1 MLLISRSTSQFYSIA
16 STMSLP
22 LKAKVSIRDNWEKP
36 ECRAQESMKKLKDVL
51 GLDVYCE
58 PQWQILV
65 SELGSFWEDK
75 GELVSSVAF
84 FVHVWFEALT
94 ELLDDEAHEAWTDT
108 VLTKVRELTS
118 RLNLTVEVSENQ
130 RPSTKWSDTQ
140 LGFILYIPKD
150 LIHQPAQY
158 FGLFKEQLL
167 ECFEE
172 NRPSKTL
179 PIHSTTGD
187 EWADVG
193 AEDREEEPAK
203 PPQTGDKAPAVD
215 YLPDPNTMPKP
226 SALFQQAPYHLFV
239 YTSASNRSCK
249 IEIECSHS
257 QTLEVLA
264 EYLKRWTKTNV
275 NRVDKPPAVEITL
288 NHAASG
294 FGLECDKLTLH
305 CENRYGPIYNI
316 SAAAIL
322 NLVEGVFG
330 YERVYGDSTSWHYRR
345 DTPFKKR

>member
-1 MLLISRSTSQFYSIA
+1 
-16 STMSLP
+16 MSLP

-51 GLDVYCE
+51 GLEVYCE

-65 SELGSFWEDK
+65 SELESFWEDK
-75 GELVSSVAF
+75 GELVSSVASF
-84 FVHVWFEALT
+84 IHVWFEAIT

-108 VLTKVRELTS
+108 LLTKVREMTS
-118 RLNLTVEVSENQ
+118 RLNLTVKVSENQ
-130 RPSTKWSDTQ
+130 RPSTKWSDAQ

-150 LIHQPAQY
+150 LVHQPSQY

-172 NRPSKTL
+172 NRTSKTL
-179 PIHSTTGD
+179 PIHSTMGD

-193 AEDREEEPAK
+193 TEDQEEEPAK
-203 PPQTGDKAPAVD
+203 PPQAGYKAPAVD
-215 YLPDPNTMPKP
+215 YIPDPNTMPKP

-239 YTSASNRSCK
+239 YTSASNRSQK

-305 CENRYGPIYNI
+305 CENRHGPLYNI

>member
-130 RPSTKWSDTQ
+130 RPSTKWSDAQ

-193 AEDREEEPAK
+193 AEDQEEEPAK

-215 YLPDPNTMPKP
+215 YLPDSNTMPKP

-275 NRVDKPPAVEITL
+275 NRVDKVSISLVHSILRRTYLTHPSLLRWRSHSTTPPLAL
-288 NHAASG
+288 
-294 FGLECDKLTLH
+294 
-305 CENRYGPIYNI
+305 
-316 SAAAIL
+316 
-322 NLVEGVFG
+322 
-330 YERVYGDSTSWHYRR
+330 DSSVINSPCIVRTDMDLSTTYLLLQ
-345 DTPFKKR
+345 F